1 MHTQLD
7 ALPQEP
13 VLAESF
19 FPSSCTDF
27 SLSLAS
33 VDFHALLARTLTADT
48 PKGWTIR
55 IMGFICLLCYI
66 VAVIT
71 IHPRRPT
78 KPLPPMS
85 RLLDFGAF
93 KHPTYSL
100 LAIGAWISIFSIF
113 NPFFY
118 VGLYGSVAFG
128 ESNLTSYYLAIL
140 CATSIVGRVGPGLIA
155 DRLGR

>member
-55 IMGFICLLCYI
+55 IMGVYLPPLLHRGSDHDPPSS
-66 VAVIT
+66 T
-71 IHPRRPT
+71 H

-85 RLLDFGAF
+85 RLMDFGAF